1 MSVTPRLR
9 FAPAPTGFL
18 HLGGARTALFNWL
31 YARRHG
37 GVFVLRIEDT
47 DVRRSSDDLVAG
59 ILDGLRWLGIEWD
72 EGPGVGG
79 PHGPYLQSA
88 RLESYRTE
96 VDRLL
101 ADGRAYRCFCLP
113 EELQQRREAAQ
124 AKGGGWMYDR
134 TCLQRREETTARLT
148 NDGVPH
154 AVRFRVPEGRTRFDD
169 LVRGTIDVDNATI
182 EDFVI
187 LRSDRH
193 PTYHLSVVVDDIDMA
208 ITHVVRGDDHTSN
221 TPKHLLLY
229 DAFGASPP
237 RFAHVPL
244 IFGPDKKRMSKRHG
258 ATSVTDYRDR
268 GYLPDAMVNFLA
280 LLGWS
285 PGSDQELFTREAL
298 VEAFTLEGISGGNA
312 VFDAEKLD
320 WFNGQQIGL
329 MPADVVVDALRPALE
344 AAGLWRDDYAAGGG
358 RRAWLAQV
366 IDLLRSRVRF
376 LADFVEYGRPFLA
389 DDVAYEPEAVEK
401 RLSADG
407 LAGHVTALREAYA
420 AGEFTAAALETALRA
435 VAETRGIKAGVLIH
449 ATRVGMT
456 GRTVSP
462 GLFEMVEL
470 IGRDRTLVRLRAL
483 EQFLVE
489 RGAVSS

>member
-1 MSVTPRLR
+1 
-9 FAPAPTGFL
+9 
-18 HLGGARTALFNWL
+18 
-31 YARRHG
+31 
-37 GVFVLRIEDT
+37 
-47 DVRRSSDDLVAG
+47 
-59 ILDGLRWLGIEWD
+59 
-72 EGPGVGG
+72 
-79 PHGPYLQSA
+79 
-88 RLESYRTE
+88 
-96 VDRLL
+96 
-101 ADGRAYRCFCLP
+101 
-113 EELQQRREAAQ
+113 
-124 AKGGGWMYDR
+124 
-134 TCLQRREETTARLT
+134 
-148 NDGVPH
+148 
-154 AVRFRVPEGRTRFDD
+154 
-169 LVRGTIDVDNATI
+169 
-182 EDFVI
+182 
-187 LRSDRH
+187 
-193 PTYHLSVVVDDIDMA
+193 
-208 ITHVVRGDDHTSN
+208 
-221 TPKHLLLY
+221 
-229 DAFGASPP
+229 
-237 RFAHVPL
+237 
-244 IFGPDKKRMSKRHG
+244 
-258 ATSVTDYRDR
+258 VTDYRDR